1 MSTPFSRLKPFS
13 AVIKE
18 RYPLTKPGS
27 TKETHHVVLDLKNS
41 GMNFKVGDS
50 LGIYG
55 DNDPILVERLIS
67 AMRADPEAVVVHPR
81 TQEMMTLKR
90 FLTQKAHITRL
101 TSSFLKLFT
110 NEPSLAQLLTNKIA
124 LDHYLATNDVLDFLL
139 EFGHLS
145 FSLQELIA
153 AFSPLLPRFY
163 SVASSLLAHPDEVH
177 LTVAV
182 PTYTH
187 RNELRY
193 GVASHF
199 LSHLA
204 DVQQTPVP
212 CYVQSTPHFTLPPDD
227 AVPLIMVGPG
237 TGVAPFRGF
246 LQERIVRNSSGKH
259 WLFFGERHRDYDFF
273 YEEFWNTL
281 VQQEK
286 LSLDLAF
293 SRDQN
298 DKIYVQHKLYENGAE
313 VWDWLEQGAHFYVCG
328 EADPMAKD
336 VESTLLRIC
345 QDFGSLTSEDAKT
358 YIKQLRSQKRY
369 LADIY

>member
-1 MSTPFSRLKPFS
+1 MSSGFSRLNPFS

-27 TKETHHVVLDLKNS
+27 TKETHHVVLDLQNS

-55 DNDPILVERLIS
+55 DNDPLLVARLVS
-67 AMRADPEAVVVHPR
+67 ALKAQSETAVVHPR
-81 TQEMMTLKR
+81 TQESMTLKT
-90 FLTQKAHITRL
+90 FLTQKANISKL
-101 TSSFLKLFT
+101 TSSFLKLFKT
-110 NEPSLAQLLTNKIA
+110 DPSLQNLLNNKIA
-124 LDHYLATNDVLDFLL
+124 LNHYLATNDVLDFLM
-139 EFGHLS
+139 EFAHLP
-145 FSLQELIA
+145 FSLQEMIT

-163 SVASSLLAHPDEVH
+163 SVASSLLTHPDEVH

-182 PTYTH
+182 STYTH
-187 RNELRY
+187 RDELRY

-199 LSHLA
+199 LSHRA
-204 DVQQTPVP
+204 EVRKTVIP
-212 CYVQSTPHFTLPPDD
+212 CYVQPASHFTLPQDHSI
-227 AVPLIMVGPG
+227 PLIMVGPG

-246 LQERIVRNSSGKH
+246 LQERIACKASGKH
-259 WLFFGERHRDYDFF
+259 WLFFGERHREHDFF
-273 YEEFWNTL
+273 YEDFWNSL

-298 DKIYVQHKLYENGAE
+298 DKVYVQHKLYEKGAE
-313 VWDWLEQGAHFYVCG
+313 VWNWLQQGAHFYVCG

-336 VESTLLRIC
+336 VEATLHRIC
-345 QDFGSLTSEDAKT
+345 QDFGSLPSDDAKA
-358 YIKQLRSQKRY
+358 YIKELRSTKRY

>member
-1 MSTPFSRLKPFS
+1 MSTPNRLNPFH
-13 AVIKE
+13 ARIKD

-41 GMNFKVGDS
+41 QISFKVGDS

-55 DNDPILVERLIS
+55 DNDPTLVKRIIS
-67 AMRADPEAVVVHPR
+67 TLKLSPDTPLVHPR
-81 TQEMMTLKR
+81 TQETMTLNA
-90 FLTQKAHITRL
+90 FLTKKAHTSRL
-101 TSSFLKLFT
+101 TSSFLKVF
-110 NEPSLAQLLTNKIA
+110 NDPSLQNLLTNKAA

-139 EFGHLS
+139 EFAHLP
-145 FSLQELIA
+145 FSLQDLAA

-163 SVASSLLAHPDEVH
+163 SVASSLLTHPDEVH
-177 LTVAV
+177 LTIAV
-182 PTYTH
+182 SSYLH

-204 DVQQTPVP
+204 KVDETPIP
-212 CYVQSTPHFTLPPDD
+212 CYVQAAPHFTLPHDD
-227 AVPLIMVGPG
+227 GIHLIMVGPG

-246 LQERIVRNSSGKH
+246 LQERLARSAPGKH
-259 WLFFGERHRDYDFF
+259 WLFFGERHREHDFF
-273 YEEFWNTL
+273 YEEFWNSL
-281 VQQEK
+281 VQQQK

-298 DKIYVQHKLYENGAE
+298 DKVYVQHKLYEKGAKI
-313 VWDWLEQGAHFYVCG
+313 WAWLQEGAHFYVCG

-336 VESTLLRIC
+336 VETTLQKIC
-345 QDFGSLTSEDAKT
+345 QDFGKLTPESSHA
-358 YIKQLRSQKRY
+358 YIKQLRREKRY

>member
-1 MSTPFSRLKPFS
+1 MSNHFSRLKPFS

-27 TKETHHVVLDLKNS
+27 TKETHHVVLDLKDSNMS
-41 GMNFKVGDS
+41 FKVGDS

-55 DNDPILVERLIS
+55 DNDPGLVQRLIS
-67 AMRADPEAVVVHPR
+67 AMKSSPDALIVHPR
-81 TQEMMTLKR
+81 TQEEMPLKT
-90 FLTQKAHITRL
+90 FLTQKANITRL
-101 TSSFLKLFT
+101 TSAFFKVFKL
-110 NEPSLAQLLTNKIA
+110 ELSKPD
-124 LDHYLATNDVLDFLL
+124 LDYYLAHHDVLDFLL

-163 SVASSLLAHPDEVH
+163 SVASSLMTHPDEVH

-182 PTYTH
+182 STYQH
-187 RNELRY
+187 RDELRY

-199 LSHLA
+199 LSHIA
-204 DVQQTPVP
+204 EVEKTPVP
-212 CYVQSTPHFTLPPDD
+212 CYVQSTPHFTLPQDHS
-227 AVPLIMVGPG
+227 VHLIMVGPG

-246 LQERIVRNSSGKH
+246 LQERIAKNAAGKH
-259 WLFFGERHRDYDFF
+259 WLFFGERHRDFDFF
-273 YEEFWNTL
+273 YEEFFNTL
-281 VQQEK
+281 AQQNK

-298 DKIYVQHKLYENGAE
+298 DKVYVQHKLYEKGAE
-313 VWDWLEQGAHFYVCG
+313 IWHWLEEGAHFYVCG

-336 VESTLLRIC
+336 VESTLIRIC
-345 QDFGSLTSEDAKT
+345 QDFGRLTPQDAQN
-358 YIKQLRSQKRY
+358 YLKQLRSQKRY

>member
-1 MSTPFSRLKPFS
+1 MSNQFSRLNPFS

-27 TKETHHVVLDLKNS
+27 TKETHHVVLDLTNS
-41 GMNFKVGDS
+41 NMTFKVGDS
-50 LGIYG
+50 LGIFG
-55 DNDPILVERLIS
+55 DNDPILVDRLIA
-67 AMRADPEAVVVHPR
+67 AMKVGPETPIVHPR
-81 TQEMMTLKR
+81 TQEKMSLKT
-90 FLTQKAHITRL
+90 FLTQKANITRL
-101 TSSFLKLFT
+101 TSSFLKVFK
-110 NEPSLAQLLTNKIA
+110 QDK
-124 LDHYLATNDVLDFLL
+124 DHHLATHDVLDFLL
-139 EFGHLS
+139 EFGHLP

-163 SVASSLLAHPDEVH
+163 SVASSLFTHPNEAH

-182 PTYTH
+182 STYTH
-187 RNELRY
+187 REELRY

-204 DVQQTPVP
+204 EPEKTPIP
-212 CYVQSTPHFTLPPDD
+212 CYVQSTPHFTLPHDHT
-227 AVPLIMVGPG
+227 VPLIMVGPG

-246 LQERIVRNSSGKH
+246 LQERVAKNASGKH

-273 YEEFWNTL
+273 YEEFWHAL

-286 LSLDLAF
+286 LALDLAF
-293 SRDQN
+293 SRDQSH
-298 DKIYVQHKLYENGAE
+298 KVYVQHKLIEKGSQI
-313 VWDWLEQGAHFYVCG
+313 WDWLQQGAHFYVCG

-336 VESTLLRIC
+336 VESALHHIC
-345 QDFGSLTSEDAKT
+345 QEFGNLTPEDAKN

>member
-1 MSTPFSRLKPFS
+1 MSNDISRLKPFS

-41 GMNFKVGDS
+41 DMTFKVGDS

-55 DNDPILVERLIS
+55 DNDPGLVERLMS
-67 AMRADPEAVVVHPR
+67 AMKTNPDISIFHPR
-81 TQEMMTLKR
+81 TKEQMSLKT
-90 FLTQKAHITRL
+90 FLTKKANITRL
-101 TSSFLKLFT
+101 TSSFLKVFKTEALI
-110 NEPSLAQLLTNKIA
+110 QLLSNKAA
-124 LDHYLATNDVLDFLL
+124 LDHYLANHDILDFLL

-145 FSLQELIA
+145 FSIQELIA

-163 SVASSLLAHPDEVH
+163 SVASSLVTHPDEVH

-182 PTYTH
+182 STYKH
-187 RNELRY
+187 RDELRY

-204 DVQQTPVP
+204 EVEKTPIP
-212 CYVQSTPHFTLPPDD
+212 CYVQSTPHFTLPQDHS
-227 AVPLIMVGPG
+227 VHLIMVGPG

-246 LQERIVRNSSGKH
+246 LQERVAKNARGKH

-273 YEEFWNTL
+273 YQEFWNML
-281 VQQEK
+281 VEQDK

-298 DKIYVQHKLYENGAE
+298 DKIYVQHKLYEKGSQI
-313 VWDWLEQGAHFYVCG
+313 WDWLQQGAHFYVCG

-336 VESTLLRIC
+336 IESALVRIC
-345 QDFGSLTSEDAKT
+345 QDFGSLTLSDAQT
-358 YIKQLRSQKRY
+358 YIKQLRLQKRY

>member
-1 MSTPFSRLKPFS
+1 MSKPFSRVSPFS

-18 RYPLTKPGS
+18 RYPLTKLGS

-41 GMNFKVGDS
+41 QMSFKVGDS

-55 DNDPILVERLIS
+55 DNDPTLVQRLIA
-67 AMRADPEAVVVHPR
+67 AMRVNPETSIIHPR
-81 TQEMMTLKR
+81 TQEEMSVMT
-90 FLTQKAHITRL
+90 FLTKKANISRL
-101 TSSFLKLFT
+101 TSSFLKVFPHEAGLI
-110 NEPSLAQLLTNKIA
+110 NLLNNKIA

-139 EFGHLS
+139 EFGHLP
-145 FSLQELIA
+145 FALQELIT

-163 SVASSLLAHPDEVH
+163 SVASSLLTHPNEVH

-182 PTYTH
+182 STYQH
-187 RNELRY
+187 RDELRY

-204 DVQQTPVP
+204 EVEKTPIP
-212 CYVQSTPHFTLPPDD
+212 CYVQSTPHFTLPQDD
-227 AVPLIMVGPG
+227 AIPLIMVGPG

-246 LQERIVRNSSGKH
+246 LQERVARNAAGKH

-273 YEEFWNTL
+273 YEEFWNDL
-281 VQQEK
+281 VNQDK
-286 LSLDLAF
+286 LALDLAF

-298 DKIYVQHKLYENGAE
+298 DKVYVQHKLYEKGSQIWE
-313 VWDWLEQGAHFYVCG
+313 WLQQGAHFYICG

-336 VESTLLRIC
+336 VESALHRIC
-345 QDFGSLTSEDAKT
+345 LDFGGLTPQDAQN

>member
-1 MSTPFSRLKPFS
+1 MSTPFNRLNPFS
-13 AVIKE
+13 ASIKE

-41 GMNFKVGDS
+41 GMTFKVGDS

-67 AMRADPEAVVVHPR
+67 AMKADPQTLIVHPR
-81 TQEMMTLKR
+81 TQETMALKT
-90 FLTQKAHITRL
+90 FLTHKAHITRL
-101 TSSFLKLFT
+101 TSSFLKVFN
-110 NEPSLAQLLTNKIA
+110 NEPSLAQLLTHKTA

-139 EFGHLS
+139 EFSHHS

-182 PTYTH
+182 STYMH
-187 RNELRY
+187 RDQLRY

-204 DVQQTPVP
+204 EIEQTLIP
-212 CYVQSTPHFTLPPDD
+212 CYVQPTPHFTLPEDD
-227 AVPLIMVGPG
+227 ALPLIMVGPG

-246 LQERIVRNSSGKH
+246 LQERIARNSSGKH

-273 YEEFWNTL
+273 YEDFWNSL
-281 VQQEK
+281 VQKKQ

-293 SRDQN
+293 SRDQS
-298 DKIYVQHKLYENGAE
+298 DKIYVQHKLYEKGAE
-313 VWDWLEQGAHFYVCG
+313 IWDWLQQGALFYVCG

-336 VESTLLRIC
+336 VEFALNRIC
-345 QDFGSLTSEDAKT
+345 EDFGGLTPEDAKT

>member
-1 MSTPFSRLKPFS
+1 MSTPNRLNPFS

-27 TKETHHVVLDLKNS
+27 TKETHHVVLDLKDS
-41 GMNFKVGDS
+41 KMSFKVGDS

-55 DNDPILVERLIS
+55 DNDPTLVERIIS
-67 AMRADPEAVVVHPR
+67 ALKISPDAPIVHPR
-81 TQEMMTLKR
+81 TQEAMTLKT
-90 FLTQKAHITRL
+90 FLTKKANISRL
-101 TSSFLKLFT
+101 TSSFLKVF
-110 NEPSLAQLLTNKIA
+110 NDPSLQNLLNNKIA

-139 EFGHLS
+139 EFAHLP
-145 FSLQELIA
+145 FSIQELA
-153 AFSPLLPRFY
+153 TAFSPLLPRFY
-163 SVASSLLAHPDEVH
+163 SVASSLLTHPNEAH

-182 PTYTH
+182 SSYLH
-187 RNELRY
+187 KGELRY

-204 DVQQTPVP
+204 KIDETGIP
-212 CYVQSTPHFTLPPDD
+212 CYVQSTPHFILPHDD
-227 AVPLIMVGPG
+227 KVHLIMVGPG

-246 LQERIVRNSSGKH
+246 LQERLSRSAPGKH

-273 YEEFWNTL
+273 YEEFWNSL

-298 DKIYVQHKLYENGAE
+298 GKVYVQHKLYEKGAE
-313 VWDWLEQGAHFYVCG
+313 IWAWLQEGAHFYVCG

-336 VESTLLRIC
+336 VEAALQKIC
-345 QDFGSLTSEDAKT
+345 QDFGNLTPEAAKA
-358 YIKQLRSQKRY
+358 YIKQLRSEKRY